1 MQNADELREIQQLTN
16 SIGKVMSDMAAASDK
31 RNKSLEREVSMTKS
45 ILADIQSSE
54 DIEKGL
60 EKLERGRARILKT
73 NYGVN
78 QKMKSDL
85 LLANKISQ
93 DGLKVEQKKFE
104 ILSRVAK
111 ITNSVADGITDG
123 LDSLKSQ
130 IEEVPILGKVF
141 SKLIPTDKIKESVGK
156 MSDGFTRGFGIMF
169 KRGLS
174 QGKGFMGAFSGG
186 MKAGFGQVSKA
197 LGPLLANPIG
207 LAVAAIALIAGAG
220 LLAFYKVSK
229 AAKDFRKETGL
240 LNSQTGELESNLAKV
255 TSATAG
261 MGGSIEQA
269 SSAASTFSNQMK
281 GTSQASEAVLTSM
294 VAMENSFGVSAD
306 AQAKVNEQ
314 FQLMSGASAE
324 TAQNMIQTTIAAA
337 EAAGVAPAK
346 VMQDIAE
353 NAEAGMMFFQGS
365 TKALAKA
372 AIEARKMGTSIGET
386 TKVAEGLLDFESSIT
401 KELELGAMLGTRVNF
416 NKARALAFEGD
427 MIGMQQAVNKEVGKL
442 GDINKMNMYQKK
454 ALTEATGMDLKS
466 LIKQQKIAKTLP
478 GLKKEELAA
487 ANALLD
493 TGMDIADI
501 SKGDLKRKAIEMGNQ
516 KKMQS
521 SFDNMGNSLKAI
533 GTELLM
539 AFMPIG
545 EFLIGTLEFFMPL
558 IRGFI
563 KPIQLA
569 IGRVMEAFA
578 PLSEMFSDMFGG
590 DEAGDFSGIMEA
602 IGGTLS
608 IVFSALSYGIN
619 VMARNLKGV
628 SQIIGGVWKII
639 KGIFTMDF
647 SMIGDGLYDAF
658 SGIGNIILSPILGL
672 WDTISDVVGM
682 WVDGI
687 ATLFGSLS
695 DRVKGFV
702 MAMLPAWAVSLLT
715 DDNTTAS
722 QEASNLQVAG
732 SIDDGIVQDGNIIS
746 TNPEDTLIATK
757 TPESLFGESMFG
769 KIMSASPLGMA
780 ANSVNESTG
789 GGVSNV
795 VGGIGEMIGGLFGGD
810 SGDSQIG
817 AKLDELII
825 VMKAN
830 KDIFMDGKKVTAGVS
845 STVDKIG
852 SNSYSIV

>member
-1 MQNADELREIQQLTN
+1 
-16 SIGKVMSDMAAASDK
+16 
-31 RNKSLEREVSMTKS
+31 
-45 ILADIQSSE
+45 
-54 DIEKGL
+54 
-60 EKLERGRARILKT
+60 
-73 NYGVN
+73 
-78 QKMKSDL
+78 
-85 LLANKISQ
+85 
-93 DGLKVEQKKFE
+93 
-104 ILSRVAK
+104 
-111 ITNSVADGITDG
+111 
-123 LDSLKSQ
+123 
-130 IEEVPILGKVF
+130 
-141 SKLIPTDKIKESVGK
+141 
-156 MSDGFTRGFGIMF
+156 
-169 KRGLS
+169 
-174 QGKGFMGAFSGG
+174 
-186 MKAGFGQVSKA
+186 
-197 LGPLLANPIG
+197 
-207 LAVAAIALIAGAG
+207 
-220 LLAFYKVSK
+220 
-229 AAKDFRKETGL
+229 
-240 LNSQTGELESNLAKV
+240 
-255 TSATAG
+255 
-261 MGGSIEQA
+261 
-269 SSAASTFSNQMK
+269 
-281 GTSQASEAVLTSM
+281 
-294 VAMENSFGVSAD
+294 
-306 AQAKVNEQ
+306 
-314 FQLMSGASAE
+314 
-324 TAQNMIQTTIAAA
+324 
-337 EAAGVAPAK
+337 
-346 VMQDIAE
+346 
-353 NAEAGMMFFQGS
+353 
-365 TKALAKA
+365 
-372 AIEARKMGTSIGET
+372 
-386 TKVAEGLLDFESSIT
+386 
-401 KELELGAMLGTRVNF
+401 
-416 NKARALAFEGD
+416 
-427 MIGMQQAVNKEVGKL
+427 
-442 GDINKMNMYQKK
+442 
-454 ALTEATGMDLKS
+454 MDLKS

-501 SKGDLKRKAIEMGNQ
+501 SEGDLKRKAIEMGNQ

-608 IVFSALSYGIN
+608 IIMSAVSYGIN
-619 VMARNLKGV
+619 VIARNLKGV

>member
-78 QKMKSDL
+78 QKMKNDL

-337 EAAGVAPAK
+337 EAAGVAPAA

-830 KDIFMDGKKVTAGVS
+830 KDVYMDGKKVTAGVS

>member
-1 MQNADELREIQQLTN
+1 MADFSADELKEIQSLTS
-16 SIGKVMSDMAAASDK
+16 SIGREMDNLAKQSDK
-31 RNKSLEREVSMTKS
+31 RNKQLSAEAGILKS
-45 ILADIQSSE
+45 IVTDLNSEEDIQNA
-54 DIEKGL
+54 IE
-60 EKLERGRARILKT
+60 RIGRRKSTILKT
-73 NYGVN
+73 DYGVN
-78 QKMKSDL
+78 TKLKKELIDQNHYAGIGLAIKQKE
-85 LLANKISQ
+85 
-93 DGLKVEQKKFE
+93 LK
-104 ILSRVAK
+104 ILSKVNS
-111 ITNSVADGITDG
+111 ITNSVGDGIANG
-123 LDSLKSQ
+123 IDSLKSEIEQ
-130 IEEVPILGKVF
+130 IPILGKMF
-141 SKLIPTDKIKESVGK
+141 SKLIPNDMLKAQVGK
-156 MSDGFTRGFGIMF
+156 MSAGFTRGFGIMF
-169 KRGLS
+169 KRGRS
-174 QGKGFMGAFSGG
+174 QQKGFMASFSGG

-294 VAMENSFGVSAD
+294 VAMENSFGVSAE

-386 TKVAEGLLDFESSIT
+386 TKVAEGLLDFESSINN
-401 KELELGAMLGTRVNF
+401 ELELGAMLGTRVNF

-442 GDINKMNMYQKK
+442 GDINKMNMYQKQ
-454 ALTEATGMDLKS
+454 ALTKATGMDLKS

-493 TGMDIADI
+493 AGMDIADI
-501 SKGDLKRKAIEMGNQ
+501 SKDELKRKAIEMGNQ

-521 SFDNMGNSLKAI
+521 EFDNMGNSLKAM
-533 GTELLM
+533 GTQLLM

-545 EFLIGTLEFFMPL
+545 KLIMAVLGPVIGYITGVWGP
-558 IRGFI
+558 
-563 KPIQLA
+563 
-569 IGRVMEAFA
+569 IGRAIDGIFEAFE
-578 PLSEMFSDMFGG
+578 PISGMMKDIFGDG
-590 DEAGDFSGIMEA
+590 AGIAGIFEF
-602 IGGTLS
+602 IGNIVSSS
-608 IVFSALSYGIN
+608 IVFSINLLSNGLKMVMSIVGGIYDFF
-619 VMARNLKGV
+619 
-628 SQIIGGVWKII
+628 
-639 KGIFTMDF
+639 KGILTGDF
-647 SMIGDGLYDAF
+647 DLMLDGLMSLGEGLFRFFASIPMVLLDTITDIFPSIGNYISDFFSSISAKIKNLFMSIVPDWVRDWF
-658 SGIGNIILSPILGL
+658 SG
-672 WDTISDVVGM
+672 DSDL
-682 WVDGI
+682 
-687 ATLFGSLS
+687 AS
-695 DRVKGFV
+695 D
-702 MAMLPAWAVSLLT
+702 A
-715 DDNTTAS
+715 N
-722 QEASNLQVAG
+722 QLQSGG
-732 SIDDGIVQDGNIIS
+732 SIDDGIVQDGKIIS
-746 TNPEDTLIATK
+746 THPEDTLIATK

-780 ANSVNESTG
+780 ANSINESTG

-852 SNSYSIV
+852 SNSYAIV

>member
-16 SIGKVMSDMAAASDK
+16 SIGKVMSDIAAASDK

-60 EKLERGRARILKT
+60 AKLERGRARILKT

-78 QKMKSDL
+78 QKMKNDL

-294 VAMENSFGVSAD
+294 VAMENSFGVSAE

-386 TKVAEGLLDFESSIT
+386 TKVAEGLLDFESSINN
-401 KELELGAMLGTRVNF
+401 ELELGAMLGTRVNF

-442 GDINKMNMYQKK
+442 GDINKMNMYQKQ
-454 ALTEATGMDLKS
+454 ALTKATGMDLKS

-493 TGMDIADI
+493 AGMDIADI
-501 SKGDLKRKAIEMGNQ
+501 SKDELKRKAIEMGNQ

-521 SFDNMGNSLKAI
+521 EFDNMGNSLKAM
-533 GTELLM
+533 GTQLLM

-545 EFLIGTLEFFMPL
+545 KLIMAVLGPVIGYITGVWAPIGRAIDGIFEAFEPISGMMKDIFGDGAGIAGIFEFIGTL
-558 IRGFI
+558 
-563 KPIQLA
+563 
-569 IGRVMEAFA
+569 V
-578 PLSEMFSDMFGG
+578 
-590 DEAGDFSGIMEA
+590 SG
-602 IGGTLS
+602 S
-608 IVFSALSYGIN
+608 IVFAIN
-619 VMARNLKGV
+619 LFSNGLKV
-628 SQIIGGVWKII
+628 VTNIIGGIYDI
-639 KGIFTMDF
+639 FKGIKTAIDSDF
-647 SMIGDGLYDAF
+647 ISDNKADILNLLDIIAADKTLTQRESFYTSYRKEHSMFENLESFGSIKANEKAEELQIPHLGKKGEPETGDYGYIKPPGGHYNVMYDGLKLWMLDDRDIYVT
-658 SGIGNIILSPILGL
+658 GYITNPNPVKLKERRKTEKENIINLSEFLYKVA
-672 WDTISDVVGM
+672 S
-682 WVDGI
+682 
-687 ATLFGSLS
+687 
-695 DRVKGFV
+695 K
-702 MAMLPAWAVSLLT
+702 LT
-715 DDNTTAS
+715 DVPVEEIRAKGKSPFKYNGF
-722 QEASNLQVAG
+722 LPQV
-732 SIDDGIVQDGNIIS
+732 IS
-746 TNPEDTLIATK
+746 ADPTN
-757 TPESLFGESMFG
+757 
-769 KIMSASPLGMA
+769 
-780 ANSVNESTG
+780 
-789 GGVSNV
+789 
-795 VGGIGEMIGGLFGGD
+795 GGLPVE
-810 SGDSQIG
+810 IG
-817 AKLDELII
+817 KVD
-825 VMKAN
+825 
-830 KDIFMDGKKVTAGVS
+830 FDGTPME
-845 STVDKIG
+845 
-852 SNSYSIV
+852 

>member
-1 MQNADELREIQQLTN
+1 MADFSADELKEIQSLTS
-16 SIGKVMSDMAAASDK
+16 SIGREMDNLAKQSDK
-31 RNKSLEREVSMTKS
+31 RNKQLSAEAGILKS
-45 ILADIQSSE
+45 IVTDLNSEEDIQNA
-54 DIEKGL
+54 IE
-60 EKLERGRARILKT
+60 RIGRRKSTILKT
-73 NYGVN
+73 DYGVN
-78 QKMKSDL
+78 TKLKKELIDQNHYAGIGLAIKQKE
-85 LLANKISQ
+85 
-93 DGLKVEQKKFE
+93 LK
-104 ILSRVAK
+104 ILSKVNS
-111 ITNSVADGITDG
+111 ITNSVGDGIANG
-123 LDSLKSQ
+123 IDSLKSEIEQ
-130 IEEVPILGKVF
+130 IPILGKMF
-141 SKLIPTDKIKESVGK
+141 SKLIPNDMLKAQVGK
-156 MSDGFTRGFGIMF
+156 MSAGFTRGFGIMF
-169 KRGLS
+169 KRGRS
-174 QGKGFMGAFSGG
+174 QQKGFMASFSGG

-493 TGMDIADI
+493 AGMDIADI
-501 SKGDLKRKAIEMGNQ
+501 SKDELKRKAIEMGNQ

-521 SFDNMGNSLKAI
+521 EFDNMGNSLKAM
-533 GTELLM
+533 GTQLLM

-545 EFLIGTLEFFMPL
+545 KLIMAVLGPVIGYITGVWGP
-558 IRGFI
+558 
-563 KPIQLA
+563 
-569 IGRVMEAFA
+569 IGRAIDGIFEAFE
-578 PLSEMFSDMFGG
+578 PISGMMKDIFGDG
-590 DEAGDFSGIMEA
+590 AGIAGIFEF
-602 IGGTLS
+602 IGNIVSSS
-608 IVFSALSYGIN
+608 IVFSINLLSNGLKMVMSIVGGIYDFF
-619 VMARNLKGV
+619 
-628 SQIIGGVWKII
+628 
-639 KGIFTMDF
+639 KGILTGDF
-647 SMIGDGLYDAF
+647 DLMLDGLMSLGEGLFRFFASIPMVLLDTITDIFPSIGNYISDFFSSISAKIKNLFMSIVPDWVRDWF
-658 SGIGNIILSPILGL
+658 SG
-672 WDTISDVVGM
+672 DSDL
-682 WVDGI
+682 
-687 ATLFGSLS
+687 AS
-695 DRVKGFV
+695 D
-702 MAMLPAWAVSLLT
+702 A
-715 DDNTTAS
+715 N
-722 QEASNLQVAG
+722 QLQSGG
-732 SIDDGIVQDGNIIS
+732 SIDDGIVQDGKIIS
-746 TNPEDTLIATK
+746 THPEDTLIATK

-780 ANSVNESTG
+780 ANSINESTG

-852 SNSYSIV
+852 SNSYAIV